1 MTTTATPRP
10 TTSARINPDTRGALV
25 LAMLATSTLVA
36 ISFTLSVA
44 GLSALAPWAAVP
56 DALAPLVP
64 AFIDGAIL
72 VYTYS
77 ALAARARHEPNAR
90 PWTWVAL
97 WTAVSASANAAHAWS
112 AGPGGW
118 EGVVGAVLAA
128 LFPIGSL
135 LGCHEIADRMIARPS
150 TSEATG
156 ADIVPATDAD
166 TETAPDADTTAD
178 ATSAGQ
184 GDALAVVGDVAPVAV
199 VVERGPEL
207 RSVDTEAS
215 DTANDGGHPD
225 GVRTLRTAARGRVAE
240 RLEEIDRLALTT
252 NLSGRAI
259 ADELGLART
268 SVCARVSAVRAE
280 RTDTRTPGTDAA
292 LLAV

>member
-1 MTTTATPRP
+1 MTSTTATASAVRP
-10 TTSARINPDTRGALV
+10 SSSARINPDTRSALV
-25 LAMLATSTLVA
+25 LAMLATSALVG

-77 ALAARARHEPNAR
+77 ALAARARHEPTVR

-118 EGVVGAVLAA
+118 EGVVGAVLAG

-135 LGCHEIADRMIARPS
+135 LGCHEIADRMIARPD
-150 TSEATG
+150 TSA
-156 ADIVPATDAD
+156 ATDAD
-166 TETAPDADTTAD
+166 TTTVA
-178 ATSAGQ
+178 ASAGQ
-184 GDALAVVGDVAPVAV
+184 VDTHAVVGDVAPAAL
-199 VVERGPEL
+199 VVERTSEL
-207 RSVDTEAS
+207 HAVDTEATDIRTDS
-215 DTANDGGHPD
+215 GHPD
-225 GVRTLRTAARGRVAE
+225 SAPTRTAARGRVVE

-252 NLSGRAI
+252 DMSGRAI
-259 ADELGLART
+259 ADELGLGRT

-280 RTDTRTPGTDAA
+280 RTDTRTPDPDTV

>member
-1 MTTTATPRP
+1 MTTTPRP

-25 LAMLATSTLVA
+25 LAMLATSLLVA
-36 ISFTLSVA
+36 ISFTLSFA

-56 DALAPLVP
+56 RELAPLVP

-77 ALAARARHEPNAR
+77 ALAARARHESTIR

-118 EGVVGAVLAA
+118 EGIVGAVLAG

-135 LGCHEIADRMIARPS
+135 LGCHEIAHRMIARPD
-150 TSEATG
+150 A
-156 ADIVPATDAD
+156 AD
-166 TETAPDADTTAD
+166 TDTA
-178 ATSAGQ
+178 SAGQ
-184 GDALAVVGDVAPVAV
+184 AVAPAVVGDVAPVTL
-199 VVERGPEL
+199 VVERAPKP
-207 RSVDTEAS
+207 RVVDTEAPGAQ
-215 DTANDGGHPD
+215 TDGGYPD
-225 GVRTLRTAARGRVAE
+225 SGRTRTAPRGRVSE
-240 RLEEIDRLALTT
+240 RLDEIDRLALTT
-252 NLSGRAI
+252 DMSGRAI
-259 ADELGLART
+259 ADELGLGRT
-268 SVCARVSAVRAE
+268 SVCARVSAVRAG
-280 RTDTRTPGTDAA
+280 RTDARTPDTDAV

>member
-1 MTTTATPRP
+1 MTTTAPPRP

-25 LAMLATSTLVA
+25 LAMLATSLLVA
-36 ISFTLSVA
+36 ISFTLSFA

-56 DALAPLVP
+56 RELAPLVP

-77 ALAARARHEPNAR
+77 ALAARARHESTVR

-118 EGVVGAVLAA
+118 EGVVGAVLAG

-135 LGCHEIADRMIARPS
+135 LGCHEIADRMIARPA
-150 TSEATG
+150 TSA
-156 ADIVPATDAD
+156 ATDAD
-166 TETAPDADTTAD
+166 TEAATDADTTTGA
-178 ATSAGQ
+178 ASAGQ
-184 GDALAVVGDVAPVAV
+184 ADAPAVVGDVAPVSL
-199 VVERGPEL
+199 VVERAPEL
-207 RSVDTEAS
+207 HAVDTETT
-215 DTANDGGHPD
+215 DTRTDSGHPD
-225 GVRTLRTAARGRVAE
+225 GVRTFRTAARGRVAE

-252 NLSGRAI
+252 DMSGRSI
-259 ADELGLART
+259 ADELGLGRT

-280 RTDTRTPGTDAA
+280 RTDGRTPDTDAV

>member
-1 MTTTATPRP
+1 MTTTPHP
-10 TTSARINPDTRGALV
+10 TTSARINPDTRSALV
-25 LAMLATSTLVA
+25 LAMLATSALVA
-36 ISFTLSVA
+36 ISFTLSFA

-56 DALAPLVP
+56 RELAPLVP

-77 ALAARARHEPNAR
+77 ALAARARHESTVR
-90 PWTWVAL
+90 PWSWVAL

-118 EGVVGAVLAA
+118 EGVVGAVLAG

-135 LGCHEIADRMIARPS
+135 LGCHEIAHRMIARPD
-150 TSEATG
+150 A
-156 ADIVPATDAD
+156 AD
-166 TETAPDADTTAD
+166 TDTA
-178 ATSAGQ
+178 SAGQ
-184 GDALAVVGDVAPVAV
+184 AVAPAVVGDVASATLVA
-199 VVERGPEL
+199 ERAPEPRAL
-207 RSVDTEAS
+207 DTEAPGVR
-215 DTANDGGHPD
+215 TDGGHPD
-225 GVRTLRTAARGRVAE
+225 SGRTRTAPRGRVAE
-240 RLEEIDRLALTT
+240 RLDEIDRLALTT

-259 ADELGLART
+259 ADELGLGRT

-280 RTDTRTPGTDAA
+280 RADTRTPDTDVV